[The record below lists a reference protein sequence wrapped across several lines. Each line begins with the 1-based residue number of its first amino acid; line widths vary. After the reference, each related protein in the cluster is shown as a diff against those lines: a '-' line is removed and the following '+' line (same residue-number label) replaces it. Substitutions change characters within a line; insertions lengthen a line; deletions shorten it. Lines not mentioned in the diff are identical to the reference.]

1 MTLTELLEIE
11 RKLLLCEDE
20 LEFAYAEHLWND
32 TGVPA

>member
-20 LEFAYAEHLWND
+20 LGFAFAEHLWKD
-32 TGVPA
+32 TGMPA